1 MDPVLGVPETEDKR
15 DGVKIAR
22 QAAASIDYSVENR
35 LKAFDY
41 QYNRMVKRE
50 LSF

>member
-15 DGVKIAR
+15 ECVKIAR
-22 QAAASIDYSVENR
+22 QDAAPIDYSVEFR

-50 LSF
+50 KNF